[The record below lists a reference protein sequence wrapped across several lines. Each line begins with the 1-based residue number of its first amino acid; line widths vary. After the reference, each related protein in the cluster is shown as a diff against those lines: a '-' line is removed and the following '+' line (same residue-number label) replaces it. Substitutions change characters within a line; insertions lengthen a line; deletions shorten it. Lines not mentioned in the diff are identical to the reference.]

1 MIQEEYNL
9 ILQDNDLAGTLH
21 FLMPSGYALYINWDA
36 AKISEIKIKLTYKL
50 DKKNKKK
57 QAVKYNIKTQSLGRG
72 RVDEDAAVSTEEKYK
87 VNGAFFD
94 LDKAVFNKGLGS
106 FYSTVD
112 VKVLDNCRTTIPHRM
127 FHKVVDGT
135 VVRVCVKIIV
145 I

>member
-9 ILQDNDLAGTLH
+9 ILQDNDLTGTLY
-21 FLMPSGYALYINWDA
+21 FLMPSGYEPYINWDA
-36 AKISEIKIKLTYKL
+36 GKISEIEIKLTYKL

-57 QAVKYNIKTQSLGRG
+57 QEVKYNIKTQSLGRG
-72 RVDEDAAVSTEEKYK
+72 RVDEDAAVSTEEKYNK

-94 LDKAVFNKGLGS
+94 LDKAVFNKGLKS
-106 FYSTVD
+106 FYNTVD
-112 VKVLDNCRTTIPHRM
+112 VKVLDNCRTTIPHGM

-135 VVRVCVKIIV
+135 VACVKIIV